1 MKTHR
6 HAHLCIVAAASLV
19 ASTLAAAAPAGT
31 VSPQRNYL
39 QYCSG
44 CHLQDGAGMPSKD
57 IPSMKDKV
65 GRFLEVPGGRN
76 FIVQVPGVMNTPLD
90 DAEVAALMNWILRG
104 MAKSSTP
111 PDTPLY
117 TGEEV
122 KALRATRP
130 SDIPAARREL
140 VDKLRAKGIPPDQLP

>member
-1 MKTHR
+1 MRHR
-6 HAHLCIVAAASLV
+6 VGRLGIVITASLF
-19 ASTLAAAAPAGT
+19 ASTLAAAAQPGT

-57 IPSMKDKV
+57 IPPMKDKV

-76 FIVQVPGVMNTPLD
+76 FIVQVPGVMNTPLS

-111 PDTPLY
+111 PYTPPY
-117 TGEEV
+117 TAEEV
-122 KALRATRP
+122 KTLRATRP
-130 SDIPAARREL
+130 SDIPATRREL
-140 VDKLRAKGIPPDQLP
+140 VDKLRAKGVPPDQLP

>member
-1 MKTHR
+1 
-6 HAHLCIVAAASLV
+6 
-19 ASTLAAAAPAGT
+19 
-31 VSPQRNYL
+31 
-39 QYCSG
+39 
-44 CHLQDGAGMPSKD
+44 MPSKD
-57 IPSMKDKV
+57 IPPMKGKV

-111 PDTPLY
+111 PDTPPY
-117 TGEEV
+117 TAEEV

>member
-1 MKTHR
+1 MHHQAALR
-6 HAHLCIVAAASLV
+6 VVIAASLL
-19 ASTLAAAAPAGT
+19 ASTLAAAAQPGM

-44 CHLQDGAGMPSKD
+44 CHLPDGAGMPNKD
-57 IPSMKDKV
+57 IPPMKDKV

-76 FIVQVPGVMNTPLD
+76 FIVQVPGVMNTPLN

-111 PDTPLY
+111 PNTPPY
-117 TGEEV
+117 TAEEV
-122 KALRATRP
+122 ARLRATRP
-130 SDIPAARREL
+130 SDVPAVRREL
-140 VDKLRAKGIPPDQLP
+140 VEKLRAKGIPPDQLP